1 MFSVATVM
9 VTKLV
14 VSKSWFDSDFSWG
27 SPHIIMLLPQL
38 VPAITQTMTS
48 KKRWETCEHSVKCM
62 CVWWKMWLMEQLR
75 KVDVFSC
82 LQIFL
87 PLLWMGLSSVVGQ
100 CFYHLKGHRAKSFC
114 PAVFR
119 EPCVLQAVFCGSKHC
134 GNDRE
139 WKTLLPTRSVGC
151 STLAVNI
158 PPHAHKCKN
167 QKVAGKLWIF
177 EPWLCN
183 KYECYD
189 RVELMWESPHLCE
202 CFTVWMGIRM
212 RVENEWVRP
221 SVIAAIRLSFEEN
234 TIFSKLLMGFERW
247 IQPWV

>member
-134 GNDRE
+134 GNESERRSSPLAQLAAPL
-139 WKTLLPTRSVGC
+139 WLSTFHPTHTNAKIRKWLESYE
-151 STLAVNI
+151 L
-158 PPHAHKCKN
+158 
-167 QKVAGKLWIF
+167 F